1 MKRTK
6 PAHKV
11 VQPNGLTGRERTP
24 VSVAQ
29 SLEAVAGRI
38 RQEQPPIGTAV
49 RWILRVAADAM
60 VDAAI
65 AVEFGE

>member
-11 VQPNGLTGRERTP
+11 VHPNGLTGRERTP

-60 VDAAI
+60 LDAAI